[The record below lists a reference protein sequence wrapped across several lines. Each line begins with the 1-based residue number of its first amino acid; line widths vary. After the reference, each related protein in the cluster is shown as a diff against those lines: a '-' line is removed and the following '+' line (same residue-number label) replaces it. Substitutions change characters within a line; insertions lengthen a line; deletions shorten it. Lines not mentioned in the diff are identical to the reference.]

1 MWTSLDPN
9 FHDGIVQSINVDIA
23 SKQTQLVLKQWSGL
37 GDGHYRLSTLT
48 FTGVAWQDFR
58 DFNTFNCVWGI
69 EASQEFAD
77 FEKLEKGYMDRM
89 RNYFAPGE
97 LNSIRNNNSLI
108 YYNIISTAGIDG
120 FIISEKFGCTEVE
133 Y

>member
-37 GDGHYRLSTLT
+37 GDGLLQAFYIDIYGGQLE
-48 FTGVAWQDFR
+48 DFR
-58 DFNTFNCVWGI
+58 DFNTLNCVWGI